1 MEALA
6 HVPNAVPFPE
16 KAIPDAKQVLRDVSS
31 LRPNCTTCNMLH
43 WCIPAGFEPENR
55 RAIDELVAKRIRLRK
70 GDTLFRPGEKFT
82 TLYAIRLGSVKTV
95 LLAEDGRDQV
105 SGFHMAGDVIGT
117 DGIGGEHHEC
127 QAIALE
133 DTEVCAIAYSKI
145 EELEHASPQVLRNMH
160 RMLAEEIGRERRV
173 MLMLGTLRA
182 DQRLAVFLIDLAR
195 RYHARGYSSSEYVLR
210 MTRDEIGSFLGL
222 KLETVSRLLS
232 RLHREGVIQVQGR
245 IIKILDPVALKRLV
259 ETSA

>member
-6 HVPNAVPFPE
+6 
-16 KAIPDAKQVLRDVSS
+16 KATPAAPRTETLPPAANQLLRDVNSP
-31 LRPNCTTCNMLH
+31 RPNCSTCNMLQ
-43 WCIPAGFEPENR
+43 WCIPAGIEPENR
-55 RAIDELVAKRIRLRK
+55 RAIDQLVAKRLKLRK
-70 GDTLFRPGEKFT
+70 GETLFRPGEKFS
-82 TLYAIRLGSVKTV
+82 TLFSIRLGSVKTV

-127 QAIALE
+127 QAVALE
-133 DTEVCAIAYSKI
+133 DTEVCAIPYSRI
-145 EELEHASPQVLRNMH
+145 EELERASPRVLRNMH
-160 RMLAEEIGRERRV
+160 RMLADEIGRERRV

-182 DQRLAVFLIDLAR
+182 DQRLAAFLIDLAR
-195 RYHARGYSSSEYVLR
+195 RYHARGYSSSEFVLR
-210 MTRDEIGSFLGL
+210 MTRDEIGSYLGL

-245 IIKILDPVALKRLV
+245 SIKILDPVALKRLI
-259 ETSA
+259 ETSV